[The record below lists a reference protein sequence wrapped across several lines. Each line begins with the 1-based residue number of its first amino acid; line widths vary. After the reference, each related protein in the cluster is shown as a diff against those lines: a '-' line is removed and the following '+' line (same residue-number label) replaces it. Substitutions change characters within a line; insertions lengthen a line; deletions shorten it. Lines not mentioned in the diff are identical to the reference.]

1 MSLFLNNTNN
11 TISIRRG
18 DSGVVRL
25 VFERPMNGV
34 YVTFAVKENKYD
46 SDDEALI
53 AKSYLCGYDPTVSPY
68 EAYFFIKPEDTENF
82 EIYPQ
87 KEKWDFQDYYWM
99 VKIETN
105 NGLLADTVIPSS
117 TNTFPKFRV
126 YYGSVP
132 DEDMPNTYGIIG

>member
-1 MSLFLNNTNN
+1 MSLYLNSSNN
-11 TISIRRG
+11 MISIRRK

-25 VFERPMNGV
+25 VFERDMTGV
-34 YVTFAVKENKYD
+34 FVTFSVKENKYD
-46 SDDEALI
+46 SDEDALI
-53 AKSYLCGYDPTVSPY
+53 TKSYQCGYDKTVSPY

-82 EIYPQ
+82 DIYPL
-87 KEKWDFQDYYWM
+87 KDKWDFQDYYWM

-105 NGLLADTVIPSS
+105 NGLLADTVIPSG